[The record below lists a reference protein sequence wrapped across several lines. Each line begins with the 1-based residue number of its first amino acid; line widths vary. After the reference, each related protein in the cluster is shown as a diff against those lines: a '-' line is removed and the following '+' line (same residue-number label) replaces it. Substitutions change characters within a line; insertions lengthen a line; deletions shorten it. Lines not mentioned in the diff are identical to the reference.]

1 MKSSLTWMQEYVDV
15 DMNQDPQAF
24 ADKLTMAGIPVE
36 QVEYWGRD
44 IKKVMTGKILQIDR
58 HPDADKLVVCQV
70 DMGDEQ
76 LQIVTAATNVRVGQ
90 IVPVAVHGAHLPGG
104 TKIKRSKLRGVLSN
118 GMFCSAHE
126 FGFDD
131 SLLLPE
137 EKEGIWILPADTPL
151 GVDAA
156 EYMQVRDVVYEYEL
170 TANRADCF
178 SMVGLSREFAALS
191 GKEARYPEISVK
203 ECDTAIDGKVKV
215 SIDDEELCSRY
226 TARLLLNVKIG
237 NSPLWMQQRL
247 RKYGVRPINNVVDAT
262 NYTMIELGIPLHAYD
277 YDKVA
282 DHHLIAR
289 RAKDGEG
296 MKTLDDTDRTLTD
309 NMLVIA
315 DPEKPAASPASWA
328 ASIRKSRKI
337 RRRSSSNARLSK
349 VPISAIRAACSVC
362 ARKRRAALKEASIR
376 TAASIPSTAALS
388 FSRKWVPAT

>member
-44 IKKVMTGKILQIDR
+44 VKKVMTGKILQIDR

-137 EKEGIWILPADTPL
+137 EKEGIWILPSDTPL

-191 GKEARYPEISVK
+191 GKEARYPDISV
-203 ECDTAIDGKVKV
+203 
-215 SIDDEELCSRY
+215 
-226 TARLLLNVKIG
+226 
-237 NSPLWMQQRL
+237 
-247 RKYGVRPINNVVDAT
+247 
-262 NYTMIELGIPLHAYD
+262 
-277 YDKVA
+277 
-282 DHHLIAR
+282 
-289 RAKDGEG
+289 
-296 MKTLDDTDRTLTD
+296 
-309 NMLVIA
+309 
-315 DPEKPAASPASWA
+315 
-328 ASIRKSRKI
+328 
-337 RRRSSSNARLSK
+337 
-349 VPISAIRAACSVC
+349 
-362 ARKRRAALKEASIR
+362 
-376 TAASIPSTAALS
+376 
-388 FSRKWVPAT
+388 

>member
-1 MKSSLTWMQEYVDV
+1 
-15 DMNQDPQAF
+15 
-24 ADKLTMAGIPVE
+24 
-36 QVEYWGRD
+36 
-44 IKKVMTGKILQIDR
+44 MTGKILQIDR

-203 ECDTAIDGKVKV
+203 ECDTPIDGKVKI

-262 NYTMIELGIPLHAYD
+262 NYAMIELGIPLHAYD
-277 YDKVA
+277 YDHVA

-289 RAKDGEG
+289 RAKDGEE

-315 DPEKPAASPASWA
+315 DPEKPAALPASWA
-328 ASIRKSRKI
+328 ASIRKSPKI
-337 RRRSSSNARLSK
+337 RRRSSSNAPPSK
-349 VPISAIRAACSVC
+349 VPISAIRAACSAF
-362 ARKRRAALKEASIR
+362 ARKRRAALNEASIR

-388 FSRKWVPAT
+388 SSRKWVPAT